1 MTTDAAARGEGLTL
15 RERRKGRE
23 TALQALYQLDITNE
37 GAETSL
43 AAFAESFESTPNAEE
58 FTLHLVRGV
67 VRRRPEIDHTI
78 GEAIENWRFERLSR
92 VDLNVLRI
100 AVYELTTPP
109 ELPPEIAINEAVE
122 IARRFGTAESAAFV
136 NGVLDQIATR
146 LGLKTRPAA
155 EPADTE

>member
-1 MTTDAAARGEGLTL
+1 MTSGVDRGWGLTL

-37 GAETSL
+37 GAEASL
-43 AAFAESFESTPNAEE
+43 AAFTESFESTPNAEE
-58 FTLHLVRGV
+58 FTLVLVRGV
-67 VRRRPEIDHTI
+67 ARRRVEIDEIIT
-78 GEAIENWRFERLSR
+78 ATTENWRFERLSR

-136 NGVLDQIATR
+136 NGVLDQVATR
-146 LGLKTRPAA
+146 LGLKTRAEAKPAQS
-155 EPADTE
+155 E